1 MFEEEFSERTH
12 PMNIKRLILVPA
24 IISLGV
30 TLLRLVGEL
39 QNWTP
44 LLFDASAGGGG
55 ALVGISWLVPIFGI
69 YFAWKLAKSGNG
81 PASAGKVIGLAVLAI
96 AVVMGISFG
105 LTALFGQDNLAALV
119 VMELLVSAVGL
130 AIVAKVWPG
139 LFKTL
144 VAYALAA
151 RIPVAILMFFA
162 IMGKWGTH
170 YDALPPNFPEGTG
183 WFATWA
189 VIGLL
194 PQLTVWICFTAVI
207 GMLFGGITALFA
219 KPKSEA

>member
-1 MFEEEFSERTH
+1 MTV
-12 PMNIKRLILVPA
+12 NIKQLILVPA
-24 IISLGV
+24 IISLAV

-39 QNWTP
+39 QNWSP
-44 LLFDASAGGGG
+44 LLFNASAGGGG

-81 PASAGKVIGLAVLAI
+81 PASAGKVIGFAILAI
-96 AVVMGISFG
+96 VVVMGISFG
-105 LTALFGQDNLAALV
+105 IAAMFGQENLPALV
-119 VMELLVSAVGL
+119 IMEFLVTAVGL
-130 AIVAKVWPG
+130 AIVCKVWPE

-144 VAYALAA
+144 VAYAFAA
-151 RIPVAILMFFA
+151 RVPVAILMFFA

-170 YDALPPNFPEGTG
+170 YDALPPNFPEGVG
-183 WFATWA
+183 WFTTWV

-207 GMLFGGITALFA
+207 GMLFGGITAFFA
-219 KPKSEA
+219 KPKPAA

>member
-1 MFEEEFSERTH
+1 MSV
-12 PMNIKRLILVPA
+12 NIKQLILVPA
-24 IISLGV
+24 IISLAV
-30 TLLRLVGEL
+30 TFLRLVGEL
-39 QNWTP
+39 QNWSP
-44 LLFDASAGGGG
+44 LLFNASAGGGG

-69 YFAWKLAKSGNG
+69 YFAWKLAKSGNT
-81 PASAGKVIGLAVLAI
+81 PASAGKVIGFAILAI
-96 AVVMGISFG
+96 VAVMGISFG
-105 LTALFGQDNLAALV
+105 VTSMFGQENIPALV
-119 VMELLVSAVGL
+119 VMEFLVSAVGL
-130 AIVAKVWPG
+130 AIVCKVWPG

-144 VAYALAA
+144 VAYAFAA

-170 YDALPPNFPEGTG
+170 YDALPPNFPEGMG
-183 WFATWA
+183 WFATWV

-219 KPKSEA
+219 KPKTEA